1 MMEKVDI
8 VLAYKRTGSIK
19 AAAAATGLSHQ
30 TVRRI
35 LIEAGEFTSPRA
47 ERIAGLHEQGLSLDE
62 ICAELSL
69 SRSCVGGYIPYT
81 RGCQAVGPRSE
92 NALRI
97 EKCRRKK
104 KAEHNPKPAP

>member
-1 MMEKVDI
+1 MEKTDVI
-8 VLAYKRTGSIK
+8 VAYKRTGSIK
-19 AAAAATGLSHQ
+19 SAAAATGLSHQ

-47 ERIAGLHEQGLSLDE
+47 ELIASLHEQGLSLDE
-62 ICAELSL
+62 ICAVLSL

-81 RGCQAVGPRSE
+81 RGCHAVGPRSD

-104 KAEHNPKPAP
+104 AAQSNPKPAP

>member
-1 MMEKVDI
+1 MEKTDI
-8 VLAYKRTGSIK
+8 ILAYKRTGSIK
-19 AAAAATGLSHQ
+19 STVAATGLSHQ

-47 ERIAGLHEQGLSLDE
+47 ELIAGLHEQGLSLDE

-69 SRSCVGGYIPYT
+69 SRSCVGGYILYT
-81 RGCQAVGPRSE
+81 RGCQAVGPRSD

-104 KAEHNPKPAP
+104 KAEQNKTKPAP